1 MTTYLL
7 LFSLLLYNSN
17 DDVKQVVKEFH
28 QLTTEETELDFI
40 NRYFDSQNPSIM
52 AYVTTISMKQ
62 AEHSLNPFRKLQL
75 FEINRDRLNLLIEE
89 NSTNIHLRYVR
100 LISQENTPFFLGYND
115 SIEEDKKILNNIL
128 AVEDETDYLDY
139 FIIANTSL

>member
-7 LFSLLLYNSN
+7 LFSLLLHNSN
-17 DDVKQVVKEFH
+17 DDVKKVVKEFH

-40 NRYFDSQNPSIM
+40 TRYFDSQNPSIM

-139 FIIANTSL
+139 FIRANTSL

>member
-139 FIIANTSL
+139 FIRANTSL

>member
-40 NRYFDSQNPSIM
+40 TRYFDSQNPSIM

-75 FEINRDRLNLLIEE
+75 F
-89 NSTNIHLRYVR
+89 
-100 LISQENTPFFLGYND
+100 F
-115 SIEEDKKILNNIL
+115 
-128 AVEDETDYLDY
+128 
-139 FIIANTSL
+139 

>member
-7 LFSLLLYNSN
+7 LFSLLLHNSN

-139 FIIANTSL
+139 FIRANTSL